1 MEKSS
6 SNMLNIA
13 GLHVSE
19 ARGHFHLIQ
28 GSAERMKQH
37 SIAVERTQTLEIL
50 TKINK
55 NCLILDKITLLSPG
69 FTMRRIQQ
77 H

>member
-19 ARGHFHLIQ
+19 AWGHFHLIQ
-28 GSAERMKQH
+28 ASVERMKQH

-50 TKINK
+50 TKIK
-55 NCLILDKITLLSPG
+55 
-69 FTMRRIQQ
+69 
-77 H
+77 